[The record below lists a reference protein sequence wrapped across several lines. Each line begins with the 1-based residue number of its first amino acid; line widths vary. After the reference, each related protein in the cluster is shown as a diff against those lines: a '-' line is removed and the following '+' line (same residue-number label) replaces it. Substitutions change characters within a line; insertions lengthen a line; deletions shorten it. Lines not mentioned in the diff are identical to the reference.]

1 MRDAKN
7 LPRHELIGLEV
18 RVMESENEVEEG
30 IQGKVIDEGK
40 GVLKV
45 EHEDDEKTLAKKGR
59 VFNFKLPSNEEV
71 KVEGDVLEGRPEE
84 RIKKK
89 LRKW

>member
-40 GVLKV
+40 SVLKV